1 MPGDHDPIRLILMN
15 LEYDGGPE
23 PRPGVLPRRWLD
35 AVEGVLAPLEPDW
48 VALTELTHSQTRPEA
63 SAQEREAAER
73 RWRALQR
80 TLGMRGFRA
89 RMGQGRNPVGLLVRP
104 TTFTIGQQRDYPHVH
119 RTPPASTV
127 ITLPEVP
134 DVPIITASFHHSFCS
149 PVGRLAE
156 VQEMT
161 ALVDKVRAQRRPPDS
176 GWSACW
182 LAGDTNSYP
191 ASAGETVPPIDWS
204 SPAITDIVHRQH
216 RAQRQ
221 TDGSWASCTVVDN
234 VLLDCGMHDPARYAA
249 RVLGQPDALTATAG
263 FARPDQGGPCRIDH
277 FYLDPWSVQ
286 AVTSVTVL
294 DMTGLS
300 DHAAVVV
307 DLSRS
312 RLIDALRRNF
322 APLAP
327 QALIDGPTIP
337 EGTPVTPSAAPESA
351 IGAHQRSTA

>member
-1 MPGDHDPIRLILMN
+1 MANDLIRLILMN
-15 LEYDGGPE
+15 LEHDGGPE
-23 PRPGVLPRRWLD
+23 EAPGVLPCRWRR
-35 AVEGVLAPLEPDW
+35 AYEEVLAPLRPDW
-48 VALTELTHSQTRPEA
+48 VALTELTYSQARPEA
-63 SAQEREAAER
+63 SAQEKEAAER
-73 RWRALQR
+73 RWLAGQQL
-80 TLGMRGFRA
+80 LGMHGFRA

-134 DVPIITASFHHSFCS
+134 DVPIVTASFHHSFCS

-191 ASAGETVPPIDWS
+191 DPAYETVAPIDWS
-204 SPAITDIVHRQH
+204 SPTITDIVHRQH
-216 RAQRQ
+216 RARRQ
-221 TDGSWASCTVVDN
+221 TDGSWTSCTVVDD

-263 FARPDQGGPCRIDH
+263 FARPDQGGPSRIDRV
-277 FYLDPWSVQ
+277 YLDPWSVQ
-286 AVTSVTVL
+286 AVTSVTAL
-294 DMTGLS
+294 DLDGLS
-300 DHAAVVV
+300 DHSAVVV

-322 APLAP
+322 APLDP
-327 QALIDGPTIP
+327 RALINGPTPP
-337 EGTPVTPSAAPESA
+337 EATPVIPSAEPESA
-351 IGAHQRSTA
+351 IGPHQRGTA

>member
-1 MPGDHDPIRLILMN
+1 MPGDRDPIRLILMN
-15 LEYDGGPE
+15 LEHDGGPE

-48 VALTELTHSQTRPEA
+48 VALTELTYSQARPEA

-80 TLGMRGFRA
+80 MLGMRGFRA
-89 RMGQGRNPVGLLVRP
+89 RVGQGRNPVGLLVRP
-104 TTFTIGQQRDYPHVH
+104 SIFTIGQQRDYPHVH
-119 RTPPASTV
+119 RTPPASAV

-134 DVPIITASFHHSFCS
+134 DVPIVTASFHHSFCS

-191 ASAGETVPPIDWS
+191 DPAYETVAPIDWS
-204 SPAITDIVHRQH
+204 SPTITDIVHRQH

-221 TDGSWASCTVVDN
+221 ADGSWASCTVVDD

-249 RVLGQPDALTATAG
+249 RVLGESGALNATAG
-263 FARPDQGGPCRIDH
+263 FARPDQGGPCRIDRV
-277 FYLDPWSVQ
+277 YLDPWSVQ

-294 DMTGLS
+294 DLTGLS

-312 RLIDALRRNF
+312 RLIDALHRDFEPLHPRALLNDPTTPSS
-322 APLAP
+322 APLPRSSAS
-327 QALIDGPTIP
+327 ATASFTARRGP
-337 EGTPVTPSAAPESA
+337 A
-351 IGAHQRSTA
+351 